1 MAQTEY
7 ERSDAAKDAEQTG
20 EVSRVNELIGLITTD
35 VKQLVA
41 DEVALAKA
49 ELIPSGKH
57 AGIGS
62 GMFAGAGYFALNG
75 LSLWF
80 IAGALGIGRL
90 FGAPTGWASLGFVV
104 MGLLVL
110 LVAGVLALI
119 GKSQMDKVKG
129 PEKAISNGKAVIEEA
144 KLAITR
150 ANTRQQTMALEVKSM
165 DHPDLHNPGNLG

>member
-1 MAQTEY
+1 MAQTDY

-62 GMFAGAGYFALNG
+62 GLFAGAGYFAL
-75 LSLWF
+75 

-90 FGAPTGWASLGFVV
+90 FGAPTGWASLGFLV

-110 LVAGVLALI
+110 VVAGVLALI
-119 GKSQMDKVKG
+119 GKSQIDKVKG
-129 PEKAISNGKAVIEEA
+129 PEKAISNGKAVVEEA
-144 KLAITR
+144 KLAISR

-165 DHPDLHNPGNLG
+165 DDPDLNNPGNLR